1 LIQNSSKR
9 GWFYL
14 SKGLNVLFFWAGK
27 IAAANPKGVLP
38 TPPNPKPTPP
48 NASLDNSQWRRSYV
62 EALTMVFRVDSG
74 RGQDAGTG
82 MDVNRSHATNDKER
96 STTVGRAVEGG
107 GAMKGEPSIML
118 DVTIW
123 AMREAERMADMQ
135 GAGRDVP
142 IRDIGILNL
151 CSMAVLGKE
160 VVIMWPVRMLLSKLD
175 LAQHCST
182 KRQLRWRTH
191 VVRLL
196 PLILRRK
203 TGYRRQER

>member
-1 LIQNSSKR
+1 MTR
-9 GWFYL
+9 
-14 SKGLNVLFFWAGK
+14 KGAPQLGGLWKV
-27 IAAANPKGVLP
+27 AAAL
-38 TPPNPKPTPP
+38 
-48 NASLDNSQWRRSYV
+48 
-62 EALTMVFRVDSG
+62 
-74 RGQDAGTG
+74 
-82 MDVNRSHATNDKER
+82 
-96 STTVGRAVEGG
+96 
-107 GAMKGEPSIML
+107 KGEPSIML

-123 AMREAERMADMQ
+123 AMREAERMADMR

-175 LAQHCST
+175 LAQHRST

-203 TGYRRQER
+203 TGYRRQERWWILTCRSQRCSRMKRWEKQRWMKADLEELMINPFVFGVTSLAMAS